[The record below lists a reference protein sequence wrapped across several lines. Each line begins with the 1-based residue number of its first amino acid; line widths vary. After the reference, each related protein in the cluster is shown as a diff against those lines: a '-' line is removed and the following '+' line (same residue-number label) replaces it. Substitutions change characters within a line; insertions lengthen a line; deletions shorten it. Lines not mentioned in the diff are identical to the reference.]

1 MNDMEFET
9 LFREQFSPLC
19 NLAYSVVKDTDV
31 AKDTV
36 QQVFLSLWQKR
47 TEINFHTSSKS
58 YLCRAVVNTA
68 LNHISKEKKQ
78 IKLDEYVKEPSTEP
92 IDHEIS
98 ESNVSLEDKV
108 RSAINELP
116 PVCQKVFTLSRF
128 SDLTNK
134 EIASE
139 LDISVKAVEKHISKA
154 LKTLR
159 ITLKPL
165 LKAETMMTLF
175 FISSCFIFSLL
186 KVGFW
191 ILTLSL

>member
-9 LFREQFSPLC
+9 IFREQFSPLC

-31 AKDTV
+31 AKDIV

-47 TEINFHTSSKS
+47 TEINFHTSSRS

-68 LNHISKEKKQ
+68 LNHISKGKKLV
-78 IKLDEYVKEPSTEP
+78 KLDECVKEPITEP
-92 IDHEIS
+92 IYHEIS
-98 ESNVSLEDKV
+98 KPKATMEDQV

-128 SDLTNK
+128 SDLSNK

-139 LDISVKAVEKHISKA
+139 LNISIKAVEKHISKA

-165 LKAETMMTLF
+165 FKTETALF
-175 FISSCFIFSLL
+175 IFISCGFIFSIC

>member
-1 MNDMEFET
+1 MNDCEFET

-19 NLAYSVVKDTDV
+19 NLAYTVVKDTDV
-31 AKDTV
+31 AKDIV

-47 TEINFHTSSKS
+47 TELNIHTSSKS

-68 LNHISKEKKQ
+68 INHISRKK
-78 IKLDEYVKEPSTEP
+78 KLITLDHNIKEPAAEEDTPSTSATTETLD
-92 IDHEIS
+92 I
-98 ESNVSLEDKV
+98 KV
-108 RSAINELP
+108 RLAINELP

-134 EIASE
+134 EIACE
-139 LDISVKAVEKHISKA
+139 LNISVKAVEKHISKA

-159 ITLKPL
+159 ITLKPV
-165 LKAETMMTLF
+165 LKAEMVMLF
-175 FISSCFIFSLL
+175 FLLSGLFFSIY

>member
-19 NLAYSVVKDTDV
+19 NLAYSVIKDANV

-47 TEINFHTSSKS
+47 TEISFYSSPKS

-68 LNHISKEKKQ
+68 LNYISKEKKH
-78 IKLDEYVKEPSTEP
+78 IKLDECVKEPTTEAKY
-92 IDHEIS
+92 HEIS
-98 ESNVSLEDKV
+98 ESKISLEDQV

-139 LDISVKAVEKHISKA
+139 LNISVKAVEKHISKA

-165 LKAETMMTLF
+165 LKTEVIMLF
-175 FISSCFIFSLL
+175 FISCGFGFSLW

>member
-9 LFREQFSPLC
+9 LFREQFTSLC
-19 NLAYSVVKDTDV
+19 NLAYTVVKDSDV
-31 AKDTV
+31 AKDIV

-68 LNHISKEKKQ
+68 LNHISKEKKL
-78 IKLDEYVKEPSTEP
+78 IKLDEYTKEPIADI
-92 IDHEIS
+92 IDHEHADS
-98 ESNVSLEDKV
+98 KVPLENKV

-139 LDISVKAVEKHISKA
+139 LNISVKAVEKHISKA

-159 ITLKPL
+159 VTLKPL
-165 LKAETMMTLF
+165 LQAETVMII
-175 FISSCFIFSLL
+175 FISCGFIFSVW